1 MKSAVCCAGHG
12 HPALIRSD
20 GPDRL
25 VTVLI
30 PGVSNN
36 PDLLINLNLIHY
48 GFFLLVRWIRIPSA
62 TGLFSPKRQPLPHFN
77 RAGFIAS
84 T

>member
-20 GPDRL
+20 GPDRP

-36 PDLLINLNLIHY
+36 PDLLVNLNY
-48 GFFLLVRWIRIPSA
+48 GFFLLVRWIRIPAA

>member
-20 GPDRL
+20 GPDRP

-36 PDLLINLNLIHY
+36 PDLLVNLKLR
-48 GFFLLVRWIRIPSA
+48 FFSISEMDQDSCCDGVI
-62 TGLFSPKRQPLPHFN
+62 LPQTPTFTS
-77 RAGFIAS
+77 F
-84 T
+84 